1 MIPDAFVAQMEQ
13 ASREGSLFRVLELR
27 DDKRVIVRSSR
38 KVFALLYVG
47 GLTNG
52 RCPTSWYVNRNRTE
66 GLASVAMIRP
76 TR

>member
-1 MIPDAFVAQMEQ
+1 MIADAFVAQMEQ
-13 ASREGSLFRVLELR
+13 ASREGSLFRVLDLR

-52 RCPTSWYVNRNRTE
+52 ALPNVVVREPE
-66 GLASVAMIRP
+66 P
-76 TR
+76 D